1 MSSLIT
7 LVRQWLQEASEQMQ
21 TPVTLPLGL
30 LLGVPAVLLVIWL
43 IWHRHHQQALA
54 AKAWLMNEAVRNE
67 DLAFRLSAR
76 GLCKGERAL
85 LDSLN
90 NMGHEI
96 GILMDRHEVESW
108 QKLTRVLTHEI
119 MNTVTPINSIS
130 QAYLSRP
137 DIQGTVYEE
146 GLRAIHDTGSGLI
159 AFIDSYRK
167 LTQLQEAQPCRMAV
181 SDLIDAVRTLYPQ
194 LHWQVRLPHGLAV
207 HADKNMLRQVL
218 VNLVK
223 NAAEAGAG
231 TIDIRW
237 DAALLVSNDGHFIS
251 AETAREIFIPF
262 FTTKRNGSGIGLS
275 LSRQLMVAQGGDL
288 RLADVPASG
297 WHVTFVIVFE
307 QSASS
312 GR

>member
-54 AKAWLMNEAVRNE
+54 TKAWLMNEAVRNE

-119 MNTVTPINSIS
+119 MNATAPISCITQAWLADPRIKGS
-130 QAYLSRP
+130 Q
-137 DIQGTVYEE
+137 YEE
-146 GLRAIHDTGSGLI
+146 GLKAIQETTASLS
-159 AFIDSYRK
+159 AFVESYRK
-167 LTQLQEAQPCRMAV
+167 MTQLQKPV
-181 SDLIDAVRTLYPQ
+181 PTD
-194 LHWQVRLPHGLAV
+194 
-207 HADKNMLRQVL
+207 
-218 VNLVK
+218 VNLQQVASTLQAMYPALTWHVHLDEAPTVFTDAHLLLQIMVNMAK
-223 NAAEAGAG
+223 NAAEAGA
-231 TIDIRW
+231 
-237 DAALLVSNDGHFIS
+237 AHM
-251 AETAREIFIPF
+251 
-262 FTTKRNGSGIGLS
+262 GLHWQDRKS
-275 LSRQLMVAQGGDL
+275 V
-288 RLADVPASG
+288 V
-297 WHVTFVIVFE
+297 
-307 QSASS
+307 
-312 GR
+312 

>member
-1 MSSLIT
+1 MIALTIAVVLLLLCT
-7 LVRQWLQEASEQMQ
+7 AGYGYRLHRLNIQARLMREAIRNRDFMFQ
-21 TPVTLPLGL
+21 LPTRRSWPGERGL
-30 LLGVPAVLLVIWL
+30 LETLNAIGREAGVLTA
-43 IWHRHHQQALA
+43 
-54 AKAWLMNEAVRNE
+54 RNE
-67 DLAFRLSAR
+67 
-76 GLCKGERAL
+76 
-85 LDSLN
+85 
-90 NMGHEI
+90 
-96 GILMDRHEVESW
+96 VEAW

-119 MNTVTPINSIS
+119 MNPVTPINSIS